1 MYIGGGPS
9 LPAHYPTAA
18 ERKATMDALRMNICD
33 AKTRLASVILRA
45 RTEGVPL
52 DYMLRLTENP
62 NYPSET
68 QRTGVEITTAIY
80 RSKKPVHVVAKVR
93 KDCLKTYGL
102 KAL

>member
-18 ERKATMDALRMNICD
+18 ERKATIDALRMDVCN

-52 DYMLRLTENP
+52 DYMLRLTEN
-62 NYPSET
+62 YTSET

-80 RSKKPVHVVAKVR
+80 RSKKPVHVAAKVR